1 MCYTCRVFE
10 WYDKVGGST
19 GIYVRGSILLGQCLF
34 ITTTTRMKGK
44 HLKGRRKSGFLKIF
58 FLRDCVLLLYVID
71 RLLHCNLLLNNAIRK
86 LAKNI
91 LKYVCMSTIRGRS
104 QTRRTGANFQFILGV
119 HQSTK
124 KFKNCHCN
132 TLNHKSLHLP

>member
-1 MCYTCRVFE
+1 M
-10 WYDKVGGST
+10 
-19 GIYVRGSILLGQCLF
+19 YVRGSILLGQCLL
-34 ITTTTRMKGK
+34 ITTTTRMKDK
-44 HLKGRRKSGFLKIF
+44 HHKGRRKSGILKIF
-58 FLRDCVLLLYVID
+58 FLRYCVLLLYVID
-71 RLLHCNLLLNNAIRK
+71 RLLHCNLLLNNTIRK

-91 LKYVCMSTIRGRS
+91 LKYVCMCTVLGDVHKPGVAGRVHW
-104 QTRRTGANFQFILGV
+104 TGTNFQFILRV